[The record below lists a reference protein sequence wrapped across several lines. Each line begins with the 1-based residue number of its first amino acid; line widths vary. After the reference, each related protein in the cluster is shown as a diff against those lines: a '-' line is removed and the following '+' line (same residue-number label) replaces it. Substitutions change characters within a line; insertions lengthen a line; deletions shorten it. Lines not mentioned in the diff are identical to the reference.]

1 MSDIDPKELK
11 ILSDILALVLEDQP
25 GQSATALEALRNR
38 AKRNATTGGALKNLF
53 QTIAADPEKAK
64 PVRASK
70 TRANSR
76 SSANKAQQTDVSETY
91 RAQLQELRNNIVS
104 LDRKLRTAT
113 AQNETLKSEL
123 YLTLQAR
130 AEMQAQMAQIQNFG
144 QYQRRLTIV
153 IATIAGLLAGIAG
166 TEFFHAFFP
175 PHINTAA
182 ENARYL
188 Y

>member
-53 QTIAADPEKAK
+53 QTIAEDPEKAK
-64 PVRASK
+64 SARPSK

-76 SSANKAQQTDVSETY
+76 TSASKAQADMSETY

-144 QYQRRLTIV
+144 LYQRRITIV

-166 TEFFHAFFP
+166 TELFHAFFS

>member
-25 GQSATALEALRNR
+25 GQSTTALEALRNR

-53 QTIAADPEKAK
+53 QTIAEDPEKAK
-64 PVRASK
+64 PARASK
-70 TRANSR
+70 TRTSSR
-76 SSANKAQQTDVSETY
+76 ASANKGQADMSDTY

-104 LDRKLRTAT
+104 MDRKLRTAT

-130 AEMQAQMAQIQNFG
+130 AEMQAQMAQIQSFG
-144 QYQRRLTIV
+144 QYQRRMTIV

-166 TEFFHAFFP
+166 TQLFHAFFP

>member
-53 QTIAADPEKAK
+53 QTIAEDPEKAK
-64 PVRASK
+64 SARPGK

-76 SSANKAQQTDVSETY
+76 ASANKAQADMSETY
-91 RAQLQELRNNIVS
+91 RTQLQELRNNIVS

-130 AEMQAQMAQIQNFG
+130 AEMQAQMAQIQSFG
-144 QYQRRLTIV
+144 QYQRWITII
-153 IATIAGLLAGIAG
+153 IATLAGILAGIAG
-166 TEFFHAFFP
+166 TELFHAFSS

>member
-53 QTIAADPEKAK
+53 QTIAVDPAKAK
-64 PVRASK
+64 PARASRSRASSK
-70 TRANSR
+70 T
-76 SSANKAQQTDVSETY
+76 QTDMSETY

-104 LDRKLRTAT
+104 LDRKLRSAS

-130 AEMQAQMAQIQNFG
+130 AEMQAQMAQIQSFS
-144 QYQRRLTIV
+144 QYQRRMTIV
-153 IATIAGLLAGIAG
+153 IATLAGLLAGIAG
-166 TEFFHAFFP
+166 TELFHAFFSA
-175 PHINTAA
+175 HVNTAA

>member
-25 GQSATALEALRNR
+25 GQSATALEALRSR

-64 PVRASK
+64 PARASK
-70 TRANSR
+70 TRASSR
-76 SSANKAQQTDVSETY
+76 ASATKAQTDMSDTY

-104 LDRKLRTAT
+104 LDRKLRSAN

-130 AEMQAQMAQIQNFG
+130 AEMQAQMAQMQSLG
-144 QYQRRLTIV
+144 QYQRRMTIV
-153 IATIAGLLAGIAG
+153 IATVAGLLAGIAG
-166 TEFFHAFFP
+166 AELYHSFFP
-175 PHINTAA
+175 PHINAA
-182 ENARYL
+182 SENARYL